1 MVFAGVLV
9 PLRRRGVDRWCNCG
23 TRVVARLVIM
33 STADGWDFTVPEDA
47 AELLAE
53 LRRHGIEPGERLHVA
68 RSVARS
74 ARTGRYISRAP
85 KERPHG
91 TEQPRRG
98 LDFIGSIQGGPAD
111 LSEKTDA
118 YLARGF
124 GRD

>member
-1 MVFAGVLV
+1 
-9 PLRRRGVDRWCNCG
+9 
-23 TRVVARLVIM
+23 M
-33 STADGWDFTVPEDA
+33 SAADGWDLTVPEDA

-53 LRRHGIEPGERLHVA
+53 LRRHGIKPGERLHVA

-74 ARTGRYISRAP
+74 ALTGRYISRAP
-85 KERPHG
+85 QERPSES
-91 TEQPRRG
+91 EQPRRKW
-98 LDFIGSIQGGPAD
+98 DFIGSIQGGPSD